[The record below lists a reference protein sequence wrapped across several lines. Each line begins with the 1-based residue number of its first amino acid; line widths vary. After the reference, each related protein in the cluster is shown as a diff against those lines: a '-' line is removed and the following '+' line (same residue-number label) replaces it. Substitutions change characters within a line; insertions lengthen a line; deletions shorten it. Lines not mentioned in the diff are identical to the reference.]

1 MQERRGPAV
10 EVAIDELIA
19 QMTLEEKVGM
29 CHAES
34 AFCSGGVERLGIPP
48 LVMSDGPH
56 GVRQEL
62 DPQTWDPVA
71 GADDAVSYLPVGTAL
86 AATWNP
92 ERARDFGEVLG
103 AEARARGKD
112 VILGPGINIVRT
124 PLCGR
129 NFEYYGE
136 DPHLICQLVV
146 PMITACQEHDVAAC
160 VKHYALNNQELDRFH
175 VDVECDERALREIYL
190 PGFAAAVREAGVL
203 TLMGA
208 YNKFRG
214 EHCCHNDY
222 LLNTVLKGEWS
233 FDYLVVSDWGGTH
246 DTGQAARNGL
256 DIEMGGDLNNL
267 HLAGPFRA
275 GLANGTYDTALVD
288 DKVRRILR
296 VMYAVGKFDP
306 ADRAAGARNTERHRQ
321 LARRIA
327 DEAIVLLKN
336 DNAVL
341 PLDPDTIRT
350 LAVIGD
356 NADRTHAQGGGS
368 SAVVAHHEITPLSG
382 LRELLGDAVRIVHV
396 RGYPNA
402 PAGMEPIPTELLA
415 APDAAGIGGWRRELY
430 ANRRFRD
437 EPVAVSTV
445 PTVALGGDDLPQ
457 GLQPGRWSAIW
468 RGRVTPTVSG
478 TYHLVISGGD
488 SYDLRVDEVSVA
500 SAWGLACHGT
510 RVETIELT
518 AGTSY
523 AVEVRLNP
531 AGEDG
536 ALQFG
541 WIRPDAPGDHAEDP
555 HAAAVAAAREADAVL
570 VFAGSTHLEDCEGS
584 DRKNFALPGDQDAL
598 IAKLAAANPR
608 TAVFLTGGSAVAL
621 PWADEVPAIV
631 QSYYAGMEGGHAV
644 AAVACGRVNPSGKL
658 AFTWPVRLEDCAAHA
673 LGEYATQRTVY
684 REGWKVGYR
693 WTTGAGPAPRFCF
706 GHGLSYSSFA
716 LEDAELE
723 SGRAD
728 AVATIRCTLRNT
740 GQHAGGEVVQLYL
753 EDPVCSVER
762 PARELKRFAKVFL
775 EPGASQQVVLSVS
788 ADDLAFYDEQ
798 AGRWRA
804 EPGDFIAH
812 LGTSVDD
819 IRISLPFLW
828 EG

>member
-402 PAGMEPIPTELLA
+402 PA
-415 APDAAGIGGWRRELY
+415 
-430 ANRRFRD
+430 
-437 EPVAVSTV
+437 
-445 PTVALGGDDLPQ
+445 
-457 GLQPGRWSAIW
+457 
-468 RGRVTPTVSG
+468 
-478 TYHLVISGGD
+478 
-488 SYDLRVDEVSVA
+488 
-500 SAWGLACHGT
+500 
-510 RVETIELT
+510 
-518 AGTSY
+518 
-523 AVEVRLNP
+523 
-531 AGEDG
+531 
-536 ALQFG
+536 
-541 WIRPDAPGDHAEDP
+541 
-555 HAAAVAAAREADAVL
+555 
-570 VFAGSTHLEDCEGS
+570 
-584 DRKNFALPGDQDAL
+584 
-598 IAKLAAANPR
+598 
-608 TAVFLTGGSAVAL
+608 
-621 PWADEVPAIV
+621 
-631 QSYYAGMEGGHAV
+631 
-644 AAVACGRVNPSGKL
+644 
-658 AFTWPVRLEDCAAHA
+658 
-673 LGEYATQRTVY
+673 
-684 REGWKVGYR
+684 
-693 WTTGAGPAPRFCF
+693 
-706 GHGLSYSSFA
+706 
-716 LEDAELE
+716 
-723 SGRAD
+723 
-728 AVATIRCTLRNT
+728 
-740 GQHAGGEVVQLYL
+740 
-753 EDPVCSVER
+753 
-762 PARELKRFAKVFL
+762 
-775 EPGASQQVVLSVS
+775 
-788 ADDLAFYDEQ
+788 
-798 AGRWRA
+798 
-804 EPGDFIAH
+804 
-812 LGTSVDD
+812 
-819 IRISLPFLW
+819 
-828 EG
+828 

>member
-1 MQERRGPAV
+1 RR
-10 EVAIDELIA
+10 
-19 QMTLEEKVGM
+19 
-29 CHAES
+29 S
-34 AFCSGGVERLGIPP
+34 SG
-48 LVMSDGPH
+48 
-56 GVRQEL
+56 
-62 DPQTWDPVA
+62 A
-71 GADDAVSYLPVGTAL
+71 
-86 AATWNP
+86 
-92 ERARDFGEVLG
+92 
-103 AEARARGKD
+103 
-112 VILGPGINIVRT
+112 
-124 PLCGR
+124 
-129 NFEYYGE
+129 
-136 DPHLICQLVV
+136 
-146 PMITACQEHDVAAC
+146 
-160 VKHYALNNQELDRFH
+160 
-175 VDVECDERALREIYL
+175 
-190 PGFAAAVREAGVL
+190 
-203 TLMGA
+203 
-208 YNKFRG
+208 
-214 EHCCHNDY
+214 
-222 LLNTVLKGEWS
+222 
-233 FDYLVVSDWGGTH
+233 
-246 DTGQAARNGL
+246 
-256 DIEMGGDLNNL
+256 
-267 HLAGPFRA
+267 
-275 GLANGTYDTALVD
+275 
-288 DKVRRILR
+288 
-296 VMYAVGKFDP
+296 
-306 ADRAAGARNTERHRQ
+306 
-321 LARRIA
+321 
-327 DEAIVLLKN
+327 
-336 DNAVL
+336 
-341 PLDPDTIRT
+341 
-350 LAVIGD
+350 
-356 NADRTHAQGGGS
+356 
-368 SAVVAHHEITPLSG
+368 
-382 LRELLGDAVRIVHV
+382 LLGND
-396 RGYPNA
+396 
-402 PAGMEPIPTELLA
+402 
-415 APDAAGIGGWRRELY
+415 
-430 ANRRFRD
+430 RRFRD